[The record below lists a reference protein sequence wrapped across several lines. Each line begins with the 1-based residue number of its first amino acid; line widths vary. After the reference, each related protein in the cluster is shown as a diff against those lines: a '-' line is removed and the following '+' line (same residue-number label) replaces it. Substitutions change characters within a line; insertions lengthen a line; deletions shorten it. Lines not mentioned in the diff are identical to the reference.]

1 MTVYRL
7 LADIVDALRTS
18 HLEHEAIRREMAS
31 EVGALREEMATKA
44 ELAALREEM
53 ATKAEL
59 AALREEMATKKD
71 LAALREEV
79 AGIAGGLR
87 KLGLEFEAFRHD
99 CKIAL
104 EALAELM
111 LRTDRH
117 EKAIANLDR
126 RTSRV
131 EQHLR
136 LAPLPDEPGNL

>member
-31 EVGALREEMATKA
+31 EVGALREEMT
-44 ELAALREEM
+44 
-53 ATKAEL
+53 TKAEL